1 MKTYVCQGAT
11 IGANATIVCGNKIGK
26 FSLVGAGAVITKDV
40 PDYAIMVGNPAKQIG
55 WISEYGEKIKID
67 PSGLGFCKKS
77 GQKFKLVNDS
87 LVRIE

>member
-1 MKTYVCQGAT
+1 
-11 IGANATIVCGNKIGK
+11 
-26 FSLVGAGAVITKDV
+26 
-40 PDYAIMVGNPAKQIG
+40 MVGNPAKQIG